1 MRLTRKRRRGS
12 VILIS
17 LIAVLALTM
26 TVGAVQVMLVERM
39 RQSTIGTEASLA
51 RRQALYLAEMG
62 LNHVM
67 FQANLAPAQPFP
79 VSAPMTLDFTE
90 TIAMT
95 RGRAGAKA
103 TCVITPQ
110 PPYPWTPRPAFGVTA
125 ELRLPHGTF
134 TRSVYFDVG
143 RATHPAPG
151 AAAPQWALTRYVL
164 GEAP

>member
-1 MRLTRKRRRGS
+1 MRLACQRRRGS

-26 TVGAVQVMLVERM
+26 TIGTVQVMLVERM

-67 FQANLAPAQPFP
+67 FQANLTPAQPFP
-79 VSAPMTLDFTE
+79 FSTPATLDFTE
-90 TIAMT
+90 AITMT

-103 TCVITPQ
+103 TCLLTPQ

-125 ELRLPHGTF
+125 ELRLPEGTF
-134 TRSVYFDVG
+134 TQSVYFDVG
-143 RATHPAPG
+143 RAAHSAPG
-151 AAAPQWALTRYVL
+151 AAAPQWVLTRYVL
-164 GEAP
+164 GEAL

>member
-1 MRLTRKRRRGS
+1 MPITLERRRGS

-26 TVGAVQVMLVERM
+26 TIGTVQVMLVERM
-39 RQSTIGTEASLA
+39 RQSTAGTEASLA

-67 FQANLAPAQPFP
+67 FQANLAPAQSFP
-79 VSAPMTLDFTE
+79 VTSTVTVDFTE

-95 RGRAGAKA
+95 RGRDGTKA
-103 TCVITPQ
+103 TCVLTPQ
-110 PPYPWTPRPAFGVTA
+110 PPYPWTPRPAYGVTA
-125 ELRLPHGTF
+125 ELQLPEGTF
-134 TRSVYFDVG
+134 TQSVYFDVG
-143 RATHPAPG
+143 RAAHPAPG
-151 AAAPQWALTRYVL
+151 ASTPQWVLTRYVL